1 MDLNFTD
8 EQQMLKDMTRE
19 FLEAEC
25 PKALVRSMEHDD
37 FGYPEELWSK
47 MAELGWILFLRAH

>member
-1 MDLNFTD
+1 MIVGGCGNTSMDLNFTD

-25 PKALVRSMEHDD
+25 PKALVRSME
-37 FGYPEELWSK
+37 
-47 MAELGWILFLRAH
+47 